1 MKSADLISQGRH
13 RICCIPWPDGL
24 ALLAMMGW
32 AAWIVRPL
40 FDTGYPSSWDGAA
53 HFVRLKAMAELFLP
67 HGRTDGWC
75 PYWYNGFVPF
85 LFYPNLFFVLAG
97 SLYHLLG
104 RLVPLLLIFK
114 LFTASAYA
122 LLPPAMYVMAR
133 CYRFTRFAALC
144 AALCTLAVSA
154 PHGIGLQALFII
166 GLVPQSFALPLFL
179 LGLGGFHLSV
189 TVGGRL
195 LPMSA
200 ILCALV
206 IQTHFISGVYLALA
220 CSVYLVIAC
229 LTHRRPRRTLRRAMG
244 TGLLTAAISAATLFP
259 MMVHASLRGPGTG
272 WGDFAFFRD
281 FFQGSYF
288 GGRWINWLALCF
300 VVFLRRRR
308 FEETFLAILSV
319 LTLPFALGLI
329 RTWVP
334 IVDNFLL
341 QVLRSRGFAY
351 LGLLVALFA
360 GGASDS
366 IRRSVV
372 GYFSTRLGQNVKRK
386 WSLQCVS
393 WVVVAA
399 LIGLLLA
406 GTIARIDT
414 LKSWIQVD
422 AHYNT
427 PEKWHYLEAY
437 HWIRDHAPQ
446 PAVIGF
452 DDRFKEFG
460 NPGYN
465 QMASRVVLEAN
476 RFSLPGNQIE
486 ATRAHNAEVLSHLHD
501 WDTGRIYR
509 ALVRYNVS
517 FILTWVEDVKAN
529 LQNSPHYAL
538 VHQNP
543 KVQIWA
549 VQGHEF
555 RFASGEG
562 IAVDTLD
569 FQPEQVTWTL
579 TSDGDHGPV
588 TLAVAYHPNWK
599 ARLNGARI
607 SIRETEDHLMEVL
620 IPRGTST
627 LTLVFRRTWWET
639 LLVVISISTFGV
651 SLSLW
656 LRGRRS
662 GRTN

>member
-1 MKSADLISQGRH
+1 
-13 RICCIPWPDGL
+13 
-24 ALLAMMGW
+24 MMGW

-40 FDTGYPSSWDGAA
+40 FDPGYPSSWDGAA

-104 RLVPLLLIFK
+104 RLVSLLLIFK

-154 PHGIGLQALFII
+154 PHGIGLQALFTI

-179 LGLGGFHLSV
+179 LGLGGFHLGV
-189 TVGGRL
+189 TVGGRF
-195 LPMSA
+195 LPIAA

-220 CSVYLVIAC
+220 CTVYLVVAC
-229 LTHRRPRRTLRRAMG
+229 VMHRRPRLTIRRAMG
-244 TGLLTAAISAATLFP
+244 IGLLTAGISAATLIP
-259 MMVHASLRGPGTG
+259 MVVHQSLRGPGTG
-272 WGDFAFFRD
+272 WGDLPSFRD
-281 FFQGSYF
+281 FLQGSYL
-288 GGRWINWLALCF
+288 GGHWINWLALAF
-300 VVFLRRRR
+300 VGGIRRRR
-308 FEETFLAILSV
+308 FEDRFLVILSV
-319 LTLPFALGLI
+319 LTLPFAMGAIL
-329 RTWVP
+329 TWLP
-334 IVDNFLL
+334 DVDNFFQ
-341 QVLRSRGFAY
+341 QVLKARSFAY

-360 GGASDS
+360 GGACDA
-366 IRRSVV
+366 IQRFVARRSETLASGLIAAV
-372 GYFSTRLGQNVKRK
+372 LGLFLLIN
-386 WSLQCVS
+386 
-393 WVVVAA
+393 VAA
-399 LIGLLLA
+399 KIE
-406 GTIARIDT
+406 R
-414 LKSWIQVD
+414 LKPWIQVD
-422 AHYNT
+422 AHYST

-562 IAVDTLD
+562 IGVDTLN

-588 TLAVAYHPNWK
+588 TLAVAYHPNWR

-627 LTLVFRRTWWET
+627 LTLVFRRAWWET

-656 LRGRRS
+656 LRGRRP